1 MRGRPFA
8 SAPYAEGMAKVGGRN
23 AAFAWIV
30 GLVCLGIVGV
40 LAFLAL
46 PLIPATVAWV
56 GDTVNRPTSAPDAG
70 GSGGDAEAGVP
81 TECAG
86 LYDSALWA
94 TMRFAP
100 GSVLTPSADAPVST
114 ATALVQALQPQVLF
128 TCAWHAEAGAV
139 STTLATVPTDAGAI
153 AAAALPGAGFACEA
167 DGDRTRCT
175 RTDGDLVETIE
186 AGGGLWLS
194 TSEQAWHPAE
204 YVRRTGDRVWG

>member
-1 MRGRPFA
+1 
-8 SAPYAEGMAKVGGRN
+8 MAKVGGRN

-30 GLVCLGIVGV
+30 GLVCLGVVGV
-40 LAFLAL
+40 LGFLAL
-46 PLIPATVAWV
+46 PLIPASVAWV
-56 GDTVNRPTSAPDAG
+56 GDTVNRPTSPPDAG
-70 GSGGDAEAGVP
+70 DTGVDAATGVP

-94 TMRFAP
+94 TMRFTSGA
-100 GSVLTPSADAPVST
+100 VLTPSVDAPVST
-114 ATALVQALQPQVLF
+114 ATSLVAALQPQVRF
-128 TCAWHAEAGAV
+128 TCAWHADAGTV
-139 STTLATVPTDAGAI
+139 STTLAAVPTDAGAI
-153 AAAALPGAGFACEA
+153 AAAALPGAGFECET

-175 RTDGDLVETIE
+175 RTDGDLTETIE